1 MKPSRAFLAPF
12 LLALASVCAG
22 LLTGCASAPPP
33 PKAPVQQA
41 FLHDSLFK
49 APKQAVDVSRVFA
62 LSPQMLKY
70 VDQDIVGQLRSKGA
84 RQGLLDAL
92 YNKQELRLEYESS
105 MTRNASEAFDARQG
119 NCLSLVIMTAAFAK
133 HLDLPLR
140 YQSVYVDEFWTRSE
154 GVFVLSGHVN
164 LSLGRRMMDQRNVV
178 GDPDLLTVDFVPAE
192 ERRFQRNRVIEES
205 SILAMYLN
213 NRAAETMLAG
223 ELDEAYAWV
232 REALVQEP
240 KLLAAYN
247 TLAVLYRRA
256 GHAAEAEAPLRYVLA
271 QEPANAQAMSNLALI
286 LRDLGRS
293 AESETLLARLKELQP
308 YPPYRYFD
316 LGVLA
321 MHAADFKSAKEY
333 FDKEIARSAYVP
345 EFHFWA
351 ALASYGLG
359 DLSAA
364 RKQMGMAVDN
374 SNTNKDRATY
384 SAKLD
389 WLNAQQRTR
398 MR

>member
-1 MKPSRAFLAPF
+1 MKLLPASLAPV
-12 LLALASVCAG
+12 LLALAALGSA
-22 LLTGCASAPPP
+22 LLAGCASPPAPE
-33 PKAPVQQA
+33 KAAVQLA
-41 FLHDSLFK
+41 FLHDGLFK
-49 APKQAVDVSRVFA
+49 PPKQPVDVSRVFA

-70 VDQDIVGQLRSKGA
+70 VDQDIAGQLRSKGA

-105 MTRNASEAFDARQG
+105 MTRNASEAFEARQG

-140 YQSVYVDEFWTRSE
+140 FQSVFVDEFWTRSE

-178 GDPDLLTVDFVPAE
+178 GEPDLLTVDFVPGE
-192 ERRFQRNRVIEES
+192 ERRFQRSRVIEES

-213 NRAAETMLAG
+213 NRAAETLLAG
-223 ELDEAYAWV
+223 QLDEAYWWV

-256 GHAAEAEAPLRYVLA
+256 GHVAEAEAPLRYVLA
-271 QEPANAQAMSNLALI
+271 QEPANAQAMSNLTLI

-293 AESETLLARLKELQP
+293 AESEAMLARLRQLQP

-364 RKQMGMAVDN
+364 RKQMAMAVDN